1 MSIPDSAAR
10 RPGPEPEPE
19 PPHPKPPDA
28 HRDPEVAVSLGEWTA
43 YFLRLGTLGFGG
55 PIALAAAM
63 QADLVEERR
72 WTTQAEYKE
81 GLTLAQLAPGPL
93 AAQLAIYLGWVRGG
107 ILGATLTGIAFV
119 TPSFLMVVVL
129 AWVYLR
135 YGGLAWMQ
143 AVFYG
148 IGAAVIAIIARGA
161 MKLAYRTGGRDPLL
175 AAVMIVNAAV
185 VAWTEQELLWVF
197 LLSGAMVP
205 VLRMAKHRVPTSTVA
220 PLLLPWAWWVTGLHG
235 AADEGV
241 LVRVFAFFAK
251 ASIVV
256 FGSGLAVLP
265 FLHGGVVTSFGW
277 LTERQFLDAVA
288 VSMITPGPVVITVA
302 FIGYLVAGPLGGL
315 IAALG
320 MFLPTYLAV
329 VLMAP
334 WFRRVMSNQLL
345 RSTVDGVT
353 AAAAGAIAGAVV
365 VLGRRALI
373 DSATW
378 AIAVLSALILW
389 RTRRVPE
396 PALIAGAGLAGLL
409 LAR

>member
-1 MSIPDSAAR
+1 
-10 RPGPEPEPE
+10 
-19 PPHPKPPDA
+19 
-28 HRDPEVAVSLGEWTA
+28 
-43 YFLRLGTLGFGG
+43 
-55 PIALAAAM
+55 
-63 QADLVEERR
+63 
-72 WTTQAEYKE
+72 
-81 GLTLAQLAPGPL
+81 
-93 AAQLAIYLGWVRGG
+93 
-107 ILGATLTGIAFV
+107 
-119 TPSFLMVVVL
+119 
-129 AWVYLR
+129 
-135 YGGLAWMQ
+135 
-143 AVFYG
+143 
-148 IGAAVIAIIARGA
+148 
-161 MKLAYRTGGRDPLL
+161 
-175 AAVMIVNAAV
+175 MIVNAAV
-185 VAWTEQELLWVF
+185 VTWTEQELLWVF

-288 VSMITPGPVVITVA
+288 VSMITPGHVVITVA

>member
-1 MSIPDSAAR
+1 
-10 RPGPEPEPE
+10 
-19 PPHPKPPDA
+19 
-28 HRDPEVAVSLGEWTA
+28 VSLGEWTA

-107 ILGATLTGIAFV
+107 ILGATLTGIAFG